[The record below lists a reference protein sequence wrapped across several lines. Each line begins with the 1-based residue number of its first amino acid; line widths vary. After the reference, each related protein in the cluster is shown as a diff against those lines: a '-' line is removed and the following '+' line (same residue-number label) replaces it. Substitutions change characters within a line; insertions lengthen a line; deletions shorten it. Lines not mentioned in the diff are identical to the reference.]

1 MIKCIVCDLD
11 GTLICKDDS
20 MESAMLQCLRKQL
33 DRGVE
38 LILATGRSYHMVEE
52 ILQHYQLHCDL
63 ILNNGA
69 EYRNAQN
76 DIMSLIPMEQE
87 AFVQIVRILNHQGYL
102 LAIHTDHGLYSCHD
116 KDAFWDYHI
125 KLLTRNLPEKEQ
137 LPQKTFTI
145 KEKYLKDFHYI
156 QDPQD
161 IYKQQVKPLK
171 IDARHLDAQLTWG
184 IKEKL
189 QSLHLDISSS
199 FEDNMEITSNHSNKG
214 KLLEKVIATKGYAK
228 DEVAVF
234 GDGENDC
241 EMLSLYPY
249 SFAPQNAVKKAKEVA
264 NYTLTTT
271 NEQGAVKEGIEI
283 LESLGLL

>member
-20 MESAMLQCLRKQL
+20 MESTMLQSLKKQL

-52 ILQHYQLHCDL
+52 ILQRYQFHCDL

-76 DIMSLIPMEQE
+76 DILTLIPMQQE

-102 LAIHTDHGLYSCHD
+102 LAIHTDQGLYSCHD

-125 KLLTRNLPEKEQ
+125 KLLTKNLSEKEQ

-145 KEKYLKDFHYI
+145 KEKYLKDFHYM

-171 IDARHLDAQLTWG
+171 IDARHLDAQLTKG

-189 QSLHLDISSS
+189 QSLHLDI
-199 FEDNMEITSNHSNKG
+199 
-214 KLLEKVIATKGYAK
+214 
-228 DEVAVF
+228 
-234 GDGENDC
+234 
-241 EMLSLYPY
+241 
-249 SFAPQNAVKKAKEVA
+249 
-264 NYTLTTT
+264 
-271 NEQGAVKEGIEI
+271 
-283 LESLGLL
+283 